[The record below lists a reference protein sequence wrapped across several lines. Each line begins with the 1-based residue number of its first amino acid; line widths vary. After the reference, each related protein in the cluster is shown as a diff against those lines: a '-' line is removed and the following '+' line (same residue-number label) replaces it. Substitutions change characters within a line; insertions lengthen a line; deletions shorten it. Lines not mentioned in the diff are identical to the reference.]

1 MRTTTAR
8 FSARVACVHVRTP
21 FARSQKSLDST
32 TVDRQF
38 LETATLAFVRSGLV
52 VVIALGVL
60 AAAASASPAVVVS
73 GTVVL
78 DPAQP
83 VCRVGHPCTK
93 PLAHF
98 KLVFWRHGRVAAR
111 VVTDSTG
118 RYRVT
123 LSPAIYGVT
132 TPSRPQSGL
141 RPRRITVPR
150 LSHATRNFRYDAGIR

>member
-1 MRTTTAR
+1 M
-8 FSARVACVHVRTP
+8 
-21 FARSQKSLDST
+21 
-32 TVDRQF
+32 
-38 LETATLAFVRSGLV
+38 RSGLL

-60 AAAASASPAVVVS
+60 VAAATASAVTVVS

-83 VCRVGHPCTK
+83 VCRTGQPCTK

-98 KLVFWRHGRVAAR
+98 KLVFWRHGTVAAR
-111 VVTDSTG
+111 VLTDRNG

-123 LSPAIYGVT
+123 LSPGIYGVT

-141 RPRRITVPR
+141 RPRRIAVQR
-150 LSHATRNFRYDAGIR
+150 LSRVTRNFRYDAGIR

>member
-1 MRTTTAR
+1 MNP
-8 FSARVACVHVRTP
+8 FRVIPESHSDGKRVEP
-21 FARSQKSLDST
+21 E
-32 TVDRQF
+32 F
-38 LETATLAFVRSGLV
+38 LEGATLPSVRSALV

-60 AAAASASPAVVVS
+60 VAAATASAVTVVS

-83 VCRVGHPCTK
+83 VCRTGQPCTK

-98 KLVFWRHGRVAAR
+98 KLVFWRHGTVAAR
-111 VVTDSTG
+111 VLTDRNG

-123 LSPAIYGVT
+123 LSPGIYGVT

-141 RPRRITVPR
+141 RPRRIAVQR
-150 LSHATRNFRYDAGIR
+150 LSRVTRNFRYDAGIR